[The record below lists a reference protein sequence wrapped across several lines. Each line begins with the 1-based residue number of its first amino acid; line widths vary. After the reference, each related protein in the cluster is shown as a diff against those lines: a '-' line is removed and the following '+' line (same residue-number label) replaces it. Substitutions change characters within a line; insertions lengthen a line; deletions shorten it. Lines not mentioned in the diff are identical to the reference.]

1 MTLQLKREI
10 PKFLLC
16 AFNQNSKLDKPMQG
30 APQYV
35 VSVSSCGNGLL
46 HPPPLGRWQRL
57 GYLVLSWCQHQARGP
72 SPLRE
77 NQLPPA
83 IRRPKVTFPKGV
95 YFSQS

>member
-10 PKFLLC
+10 LKFWLC

-30 APQYV
+30 APQYGF
-35 VSVSSCGNGLL
+35 SVSSCGNGLL
-46 HPPPLGRWQRL
+46 HPPSLGRWERL

-72 SPLRE
+72 SPLLE

-83 IRRPKVTFPKGV
+83 IRKPKVIFPKGV